1 MLTCG
6 AWLIFS
12 VSHGAGP
19 APAPAAAPAPAPP
32 SGRPSGRSPRGPDG
46 SSRPPPG
53 PYSRRSLGGRCSSA
67 GSKGGLL
74 FGEPAARR
82 GVRGGG
88 GGGKRETERR
98 GQRGAETTSHGPAR
112 GVPPGPEPPSV
123 RRLRRPRGY
132 FYAATRSSGAR
143 PLRLLQTLPK
153 NSRFSFFWGGGGIL
167 DARDPCGTGTASGHP
182 PAAPQPRS
190 PRLPPG
196 SGRPARRG
204 AHLARRRRG
213 ALAGRPP
220 RASWALRPTAAP
232 CRGCGGPGCCR
243 CSRRR
248 AA

>member
-88 GGGKRETERR
+88 VGKRETERR

-153 NSRFSFFWGGGGIL
+153 KSRFSVFLGWGRNFGCERSVRY
-167 DARDPCGTGTASGHP
+167 RDSLRAPPRRAAAPLP
-182 PAAPQPRS
+182 PAPARLRTPGPARGSPCAAPS
-190 PRLPPG
+190 GG
-196 SGRPARRG
+196 SGR
-204 AHLARRRRG
+204 
-213 ALAGRPP
+213 
-220 RASWALRPTAAP
+220 AAP
-232 CRGCGGPGCCR
+232 AGKLGAAPN
-243 CSRRR
+243 SRTLQGLRR
-248 AA
+248 PRMLSMQ